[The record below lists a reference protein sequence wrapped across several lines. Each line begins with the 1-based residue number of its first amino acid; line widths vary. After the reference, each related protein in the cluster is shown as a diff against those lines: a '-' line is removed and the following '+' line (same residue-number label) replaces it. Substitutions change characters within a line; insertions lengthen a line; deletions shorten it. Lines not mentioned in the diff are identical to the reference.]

1 MLERKEIGV
10 GIAYDYPYRKKPVL
24 YIQEG
29 NVATKVASFNSE
41 KTAKWFEDKMRRFF
55 DGLIAERKDENNG

>member
-1 MLERKEIGV
+1 MMLERNGIRVAIGHF
-10 GIAYDYPYRKKPVL
+10 PYRKKPCL

-41 KTAKWFEDKMRRFF
+41 ETAEWFEDKMRRFF